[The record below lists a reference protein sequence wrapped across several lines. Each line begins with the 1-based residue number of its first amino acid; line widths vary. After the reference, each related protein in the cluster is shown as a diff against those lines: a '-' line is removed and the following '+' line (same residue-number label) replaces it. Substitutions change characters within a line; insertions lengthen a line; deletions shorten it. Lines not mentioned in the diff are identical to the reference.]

1 MKGGITSDK
10 ISKAEIESVNKK
22 SKIRYNIRIGYN
34 KLKKIKISVK
44 EIKGENNL
52 YQRKLD
58 YDDFLE
64 IDNFFA
70 LYHNLDEILVELDE
84 LIVENQIILN
94 LDEEDSKKLYFEFD
108 AEVNNNPR
116 KISIT
121 LYKKYNEHMDAIN
134 NICKQL
140 VAQNQL
146 IDKITNENNELKKR
160 IEKLDQRVAEKEE
173 EKILGEND
181 SIKGVK
187 EIEDYDKASELIRK
201 ELKIQERNE
210 QYIFIS
216 PKAKQEIAPCDPKE
230 IMKNTKIIN
239 HIKELS
245 FLIKKINIKLSYTSK
260 QFYNMK
266 LIYRATEDGDTA
278 EAFHNKC
285 DNIFPI
291 LILIKTDQHR
301 RFGGFTQ
308 TFFESNEDMKSK
320 PDGSAFIFSLDKLKS
335 YDVQEGQNPICT
347 CKTKGPI
354 FYGNECSNIYLSNNF
369 FSKKG
374 NVARKGDRFNTN
386 EDYEINLGKP
396 KFLTREIEAYQI
408 YLTKLN

>member
-44 EIKGENNL
+44 EIKEENNL

-84 LIVENQIILN
+84 LIVENQITLN

-160 IEKLDQRVAEKEE
+160 IEKLDQRVAEK
-173 EKILGEND
+173 
-181 SIKGVK
+181 
-187 EIEDYDKASELIRK
+187 
-201 ELKIQERNE
+201 
-210 QYIFIS
+210 
-216 PKAKQEIAPCDPKE
+216 
-230 IMKNTKIIN
+230 
-239 HIKELS
+239 
-245 FLIKKINIKLSYTSK
+245 
-260 QFYNMK
+260 
-266 LIYRATEDGDTA
+266 
-278 EAFHNKC
+278 
-285 DNIFPI
+285 
-291 LILIKTDQHR
+291 
-301 RFGGFTQ
+301 
-308 TFFESNEDMKSK
+308 
-320 PDGSAFIFSLDKLKS
+320 
-335 YDVQEGQNPICT
+335 
-347 CKTKGPI
+347 
-354 FYGNECSNIYLSNNF
+354 
-369 FSKKG
+369 
-374 NVARKGDRFNTN
+374 
-386 EDYEINLGKP
+386 
-396 KFLTREIEAYQI
+396 
-408 YLTKLN
+408 